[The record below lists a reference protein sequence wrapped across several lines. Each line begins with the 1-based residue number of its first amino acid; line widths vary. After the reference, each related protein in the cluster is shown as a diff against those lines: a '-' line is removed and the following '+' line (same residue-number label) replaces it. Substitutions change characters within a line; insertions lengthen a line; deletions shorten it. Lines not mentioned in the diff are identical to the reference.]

1 MAGIGFELK
10 KLFDDSEDTPF
21 GSAKALLFST
31 AVSIGP
37 WFITATSLKM
47 AQGVLPIP
55 ILNLFVWLETFI
67 CLTILIYVLIGYNHY
82 VKR

>member
-10 KLFDDSEDTPF
+10 KLFDDSEETPF

-37 WFITATSLKM
+37 WFITATSLN
-47 AQGVLPIP
+47 L
-55 ILNLFVWLETFI
+55 ILLI
-67 CLTILIYVLIGYNHY
+67 SKTIDLSRNNQILDRKTHV
-82 VKR
+82 